1 MVVAVDATGMPVV
14 AKGVVVGRQERLS
27 ALADFVVER
36 GSVSVEDVMDA
47 LGVSPATVRRDLD
60 ALAEQQLIIRTR
72 GGASANPSTGEVPL
86 RYRTARRPDEKAAI
100 ARRASALVSPGE
112 VVGFNGGTTTTAAA
126 HELGVR
132 MAREPG
138 FDDQPVTIVTNA
150 VNIANDLTIRPQARV
165 VCTGGEPLLQL
176 DSALIDALK
185 ERGFLVAVETNG
197 TLPAPDGLDW
207 VCVSPKAGAK
217 WVQRGG
223 HELKVVWP
231 QAFPLSELQTLPFD
245 HFFLQP
251 QDSPDPEIREHHLR
265 ATIQEVMANPLW
277 RLSLQTHKLIGIP

>member
-165 VCTGGEPLLQL
+165 VCTGGVARTRSYELVGPLAGAILPSISIDTLFLGVQAL
-176 DSALIDALK
+176 DPEAGVFNHTEDEAAINALLAKASRRVIVLADSTKLGTSAFARICGIRDLDALITD
-185 ERGFLVAVETNG
+185 
-197 TLPAPDGLDW
+197 
-207 VCVSPKAGAK
+207 AGAD
-217 WVQRGG
+217 
-223 HELKVVWP
+223 
-231 QAFPLSELQTLPFD
+231 QAMLD
-245 HFFLQP
+245 
-251 QDSPDPEIREHHLR
+251 RLR
-265 ATIQEVMANPLW
+265 AQGVEILLA
-277 RLSLQTHKLIGIP
+277 